1 MTTPVVTAPFP
12 LAGRRLLLL
21 ADGRFSAADGKT
33 AVCVAMDRP
42 GDVVAVL
49 DASRAGRSVRDV
61 LGVDCA
67 APVVATIEAGLRAR
81 PEVAVMGVAP
91 TGGVLEAGDRA
102 VVAACLRAGV
112 DVVSGLH
119 AFLEDDAE
127 LRALALASG
136 ARIWDVRRVPEAR
149 LVSTGAGCSTGARV
163 VLTVGSDCGAG
174 KMTVALELARAAKGR
189 GLRAAWAA
197 TGQTGIILRGRG
209 VPVDRVVAD
218 FVGGATEA
226 LVNLEGDAMDV
237 VFVEGQ
243 GALMHPGYG
252 AVMLGL
258 LYGSMPDAMVLVHVP
273 GRTRYKRFTIP
284 IPPLAE
290 VIAGYEAMMRP
301 YKRSRVV
308 ALALNT
314 AALGEP
320 DARRA
325 IEAARRETGLPATDA
340 VRFGAGVLLDALRDA
355 GAIPNG
361 SDA

>member
-1 MTTPVVTAPFP
+1 
-12 LAGRRLLLL
+12 
-21 ADGRFSAADGKT
+21 
-33 AVCVAMDRP
+33 
-42 GDVVAVL
+42 
-49 DASRAGRSVRDV
+49 VRDV
-61 LGVDCA
+61 LGVDCD
-67 APVVATIEAGLRAR
+67 APVLATIEEALRAR
-81 PEVAVMGVAP
+81 PEVAVVGVAP
-91 TGGVLEAGDRA
+91 TGGVLDGLDRA
-102 VVAACLRAGV
+102 AIAQCLRAGV

-119 AFLEDDAE
+119 AFLDDDPE
-127 LRALALASG
+127 LRALARASG
-136 ARIWDVRRVPEAR
+136 ARLWDVRRVPEAR
-149 LVSTGAGCSTGARV
+149 LVSGGAGCRTGARV

-174 KMTVALELARAAKGR
+174 KMTVALELERAAKSR
-189 GLRAAWAA
+189 GLRSSWAA

-226 LVNLEGDAMDV
+226 LVNLEGEGAEV

-273 GRTRYKRFTIP
+273 GRTHYKRLTIP

-290 VIAGYEAMMRP
+290 IIAGYEAMMRP

-314 AALGEP
+314 SALGP
-320 DARRA
+320 SGARLA
-325 IEAARRETGLPATDA
+325 LAAARDETGLPAADV
-340 VRFGAGVLLDALRDA
+340 VRFGAGAVLDALREEL
-355 GAIPNG
+355 GMSTG